1 MYTFIMGLHITLG
14 FVIIISIVVFQ
25 TSKGSALSMFGGGGD
40 SLFNAASGT
49 SFIKKFT
56 AGAAA
61 LFAATSLLLT
71 VFSAG
76 NRFHSVVQQY
86 PLQGKPGPAAPA
98 QPGAAQPAAAPAA
111 KPAAVPS
118 AAPAK
123 AAAAAPAKAVPAKP
137 APAPA
142 KK

>member
-1 MYTFIMGLHITLG
+1 MYSFIVTVHVLLAL
-14 FVIIISIVVFQ
+14 VIIVSIVVFQ

-56 AGAAA
+56 AGCAA
-61 LFAATSLLLT
+61 LFAVTSLLLT
-71 VFSAG
+71 IFGAN
-76 NRFHSVVQQY
+76 NRFRSVVQDY
-86 PLQGKPGPAAPA
+86 PLQQQAAPAAAPA
-98 QPGAAQPAAAPAA
+98 QPGAQAPLAAPAKAVTAPA
-111 KPAAVPS
+111 K

-123 AAAAAPAKAVPAKP
+123 AAP
-137 APAPA
+137 APE